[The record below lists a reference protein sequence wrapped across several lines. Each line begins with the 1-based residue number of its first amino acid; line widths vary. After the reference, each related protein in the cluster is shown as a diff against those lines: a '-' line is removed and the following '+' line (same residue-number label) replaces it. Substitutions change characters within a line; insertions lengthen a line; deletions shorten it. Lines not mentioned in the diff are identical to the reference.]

1 MKLKKDLCMENIELI
16 NFIKLTLQE
25 KKMIL
30 NWRNCPE
37 IRKWMYNENEISLE
51 DHLNFIEHLKT
62 INNKLYFLVKKE
74 DDYIG
79 VIDFTNINNENLEMG
94 IYTNP
99 NLFGYGKIL
108 LKQLINYA
116 FNILKV
122 KKIYAEVFAENQKAY
137 NLYKRLYFEDEFE
150 KIVNG
155 KKVIRMELKNENR

>member
-1 MKLKKDLCMENIELI
+1 MENIKLI
-16 NFIKLTLQE
+16 NFTKLTFQE

-30 NWRNCPE
+30 DWRNHPE
-37 IRKWMYNENEISLE
+37 IRQWMYNQDEIKLE
-51 DHLNFIEHLKT
+51 EHLSFIEHLKEA
-62 INNKLYFLVKKE
+62 NNKLYFLVKKE
-74 DDYIG
+74 NEYIG
-79 VIDFTNINNENLEMG
+79 VIDFVNINHESLEMG